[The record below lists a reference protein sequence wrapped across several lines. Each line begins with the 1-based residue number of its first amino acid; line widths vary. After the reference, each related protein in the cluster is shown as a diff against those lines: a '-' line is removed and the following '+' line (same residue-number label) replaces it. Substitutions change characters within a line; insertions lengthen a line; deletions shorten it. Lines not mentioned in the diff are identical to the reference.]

1 MKALFSGRIYF
12 FTIVFM
18 LSANV
23 SALVVPS
30 YAAADSVAMP
40 YQSVIDK
47 SVALAFGQKST
58 APLEAA
64 MMQVAADTQMPG
76 SYKTYWKAYLLYQMS
91 IVQSYILKDSKK
103 AEKTI
108 EKAMALLEEQEGGS
122 EEDAL
127 LARCKIL
134 AIQFA
139 SVMDIPRMSKEIQQH
154 LDNAL
159 SADAKNFR
167 AYYVAAENNLY
178 TPPMF
183 GGMEKVETYA
193 EQALACPMTTDMS
206 KYAPAWGKAELYQ
219 ILIQYY
225 EKKKDEGNKQKYE
238 TLRKTEFPYLYQ

>member
-1 MKALFSGRIYF
+1 MNSFFLRRICF
-12 FTIVFM
+12 FTAISM

-23 SALVVPS
+23 SAFVVPS
-30 YAAADSVAMP
+30 YVAADSVMP

-47 SVALAFGQKST
+47 SVGAAFGQKSI
-58 APLEAA
+58 APLEAMTA
-64 MMQVAADTQMPG
+64 QVAADKQMPG
-76 SYKTYWKAYLLYQMS
+76 PYKTYWQAYLLYQMS
-91 IVQSYILKDSKK
+91 IVQSYILKDNKK

-108 EKAMALLEEQEGGS
+108 EKAMALLEEQGGES
-122 EEDAL
+122 EDDAL
-127 LARCKIL
+127 LARCKIF
-134 AIQFA
+134 AMQFA
-139 SVMDIPRMSKEIQQH
+139 SMLDIPRMSKEIQEH
-154 LDNAL
+154 LNNAL

-193 EQALACPMTTDMS
+193 EQAFACPMTTDMS
-206 KYAPAWGKAELYQ
+206 SYAPAWRKAELYR

-238 TLRKTEFPYLYQ
+238 TLRKTEFPHLYQ